1 MFLKGEK
8 KDCSSLFFFFEWPLV
23 ILFCS
28 SFPLGLQVPE
38 AGI

>member
-1 MFLKGEK
+1 MDVCKEK
-8 KDCSSLFFFFEWPLV
+8 KMTMLLFFERPLV